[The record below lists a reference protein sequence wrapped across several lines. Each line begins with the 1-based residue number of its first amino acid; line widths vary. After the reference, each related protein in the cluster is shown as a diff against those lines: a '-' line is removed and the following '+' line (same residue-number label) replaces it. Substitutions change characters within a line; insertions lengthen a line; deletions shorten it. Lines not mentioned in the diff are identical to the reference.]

1 MTLGDHPMNTKRQ
14 PILTLS
20 WNSIHDAIDSLTYQ
34 IKPLRPILLVAIS
47 RGGLI
52 PATLLSHKL
61 NCPVEVISASAYE
74 GTRRTLQKP
83 IIIDGWLPGY
93 NDPRT
98 IVIDDILDSG
108 DTYAALLNKA
118 GGVTSKFKFATLIT
132 KTPKRFTNHNL
143 NYAQVPKEVWV
154 KFPWEGDIE

>member
-1 MTLGDHPMNTKRQ
+1 MTERQ

-83 IIIDGWLPGY
+83 ITIEGWKESY
-93 NDPRT
+93 DDSRV
-98 IVIDDILDSG
+98 IVVDDIMDSG
-108 DTYAALLNKA
+108 DTLAALIYKTGSLA
-118 GGVTSKFKFATLIT
+118 KFKFATIID
-132 KTPKRFTNHNL
+132 KVPRRFTEHSL
-143 NYAQVPKEVWV
+143 FYAQVPQEVWV